1 MREVNF
7 GSFLSLY
14 TFNDDTFPS
23 VHSST
28 DKDNFLYED
37 KNSSNLVFRSYL
49 NNVTT
54 VEQILTLLSLIFI
67 KRLGWVIILFF
78 FLSM

>member
-1 MREVNF
+1 MVQRSVRTRHVK
-7 GSFLSLY
+7 SCL
-14 TFNDDTFPS
+14 TFSPFVLGYRVYLNDDTFPS

-49 NNVTT
+49 KS
-54 VEQILTLLSLIFI
+54 LSLE
-67 KRLGWVIILFF
+67 RLLF
-78 FLSM
+78 